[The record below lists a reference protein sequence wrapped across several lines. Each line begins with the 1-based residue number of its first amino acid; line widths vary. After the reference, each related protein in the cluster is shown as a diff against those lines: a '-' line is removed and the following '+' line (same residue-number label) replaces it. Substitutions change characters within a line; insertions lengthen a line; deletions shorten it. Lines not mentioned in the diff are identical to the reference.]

1 MYQYKET
8 YYLQINS
15 ERSQCG
21 THLTQVTT
29 IKLRYI
35 YKYDN
40 NIYTYIINH
49 NPDIVRVNY
58 RQINWYYT
66 SLTSHWLKLNH
77 MTRNN
82 FNVLGKLTQTGN
94 NPLRASK
101 RKQLFQNSKINNKK
115 KFKVKNFQKISII
128 FQKF

>member
-21 THLTQVTT
+21 THLTQVTI

-58 RQINWYYT
+58 RQINWYYYT
-66 SLTSHWLKLNH
+66 SLTSH
-77 MTRNN
+77 
-82 FNVLGKLTQTGN
+82 
-94 NPLRASK
+94 
-101 RKQLFQNSKINNKK
+101 
-115 KFKVKNFQKISII
+115 
-128 FQKF
+128 